1 MKIIDPKPCGF
12 VDWTITV
19 VVLILAVP
27 VLVTSG
33 TLVSILRAYERL
45 LSGKAGESC

>member
-19 VVLILAVP
+19 VMLILAVP
-27 VLVTSG
+27 VLMTFG
-33 TLVSILRAYERL
+33 PLVWILR
-45 LSGKAGESC
+45 SWKVGESC